1 MKKLSIEK
9 LVETVHRLRK
19 ERGLTQAQLAS
30 ATGINRAMI
39 GRMENRDY
47 VPTVEQ
53 LQALGET
60 LGFEVVDLF
69 VEEGVVEEKVPAHTA
84 VEKRYNIAVAGTGY
98 VGLSLATLLAQ
109 HNRVVAVD
117 IVPEKVDMI
126 NNKKSPIQDEYIEK
140 YLAEKELDLTA
151 TLDGASA
158 YADADFVII
167 AAPTNYDSKKNFFD
181 TSAVEAVIELVLKV
195 NPDAMMII
203 KSTIP
208 VGYTASVREKYHT
221 GNIIFSPEFLR
232 ESKALYDNLY
242 PSRIIVSCDEDSA
255 EAAHIFAALLQ
266 QGAIKENIDTL
277 FMGFTE
283 AEAVKLFANTYLALR
298 VSYFNELDTYAESK
312 GLNTKD
318 IIDGVCLD
326 PRIGTH
332 YNNPSFGY
340 GGYCLPKDTKQLLA
354 NFQDVP
360 QNMMSAIVE
369 SNRTR
374 KDFIADQVLKMAGGY
389 SYEDGLYNPE
399 REKEVVVGI
408 FRLTMKANSDNF
420 RQSSIQGVMKRI
432 KAKGATVVIY
442 EPTLPAGSTFYGSR
456 IIGDLQEFKAISQA
470 IIANRYDACLDDVR
484 AKVYTRDIFKR
495 D

>member
-1 MKKLSIEK
+1 MRKLSVDK

-19 ERGLTQAQLAS
+19 EQGLTQAQLAS

-39 GRMENRDY
+39 GRLENKDY
-47 VPTVEQ
+47 IPTVEQ

-69 VEEGVVEEKVPAHTA
+69 VEDGAANPSVPAT
-84 VEKRYNIAVAGTGY
+84 VGKRYNIAVAGTGY

-109 HNRVVAVD
+109 HNHVTAVD
-117 IVPEKVDMI
+117 IVPEKVDLI
-126 NNKKSPIQDEYIEK
+126 NRKKSPIQDEYIEK
-140 YLAEKELDLTA
+140 YLTEKELDLTA
-151 TLDGASA
+151 TLDGESA
-158 YADADFVII
+158 YRDADFVII

-181 TSAVEAVIELVLKV
+181 TSAVEAVIELVLKT
-195 NPDAMMII
+195 NPNAMMVI

-208 VGYTASVREKYHT
+208 VGYTASVRAKYHT

-232 ESKALYDNLY
+232 EGKALYDNLY
-242 PSRIIVSCDEDSA
+242 PSRIIVSCDEESS
-255 EAAHIFAALLQ
+255 EKAHVFAALLQ
-266 QGAIKENIDTL
+266 QGAVKENIDTL
-277 FMGFTE
+277 FMGYTE

-312 GLNTKD
+312 GLNTAQ
-318 IIDGVCLD
+318 IINGVCLD

-389 SYEDGLYNPE
+389 SYEDGQYNPE
-399 REKEVVVGI
+399 NEKEVVVGI
-408 FRLTMKANSDNF
+408 YRLTMKANSDNF
-420 RQSSIQGVMKRI
+420 RQSAIQGVMKRI

-442 EPTLPAGSTFYGSR
+442 EPTLPAGATFFGSR
-456 IIGDLQEFKAISQA
+456 VIGDLKEFKAVSQA
-470 IIANRYDACLDDVR
+470 IIANRYNTCLDDVKE
-484 AKVYTRDIFKR
+484 KVYTRDVFRR